1 MDCFKQYGLETD
13 GSGKYAAQFKPYHL
27 IGLELGISI
36 ASIMVRGEPTGQTK
50 TWAADV
56 VATAKRDLKVG
67 EILDGE
73 GGFTVYGKL
82 IPSVHSLAIEGLP
95 IGLAHGFLLKTDV
108 KKDQVLSWQDVD
120 YAEDSQAVIVRREM
134 EASYRRELTTTDF
147 EDQYGS

>member
-1 MDCFKQYGLETD
+1 MDCFKQYGLQTD
-13 GSGKYAAQFKPYHL
+13 SSGKYAVQYKPYHL

-36 ASIMVRGEPTGQTK
+36 ASIIVRGEPTGQTK

-67 EILDGE
+67 EVLDGE

-82 IPSVHSLAIEGLP
+82 MRSRDSLAIEGLP
-95 IGLAHGFLLKTDV
+95 IGLAHGFVLKKDV
-108 KKDQVLSWQDVD
+108 KKDQMLSWQDID

-134 EASYRRELTTTDF
+134 EASFRKELAP
-147 EDQYGS
+147 E